1 MMGFAIIYFTRTL
14 TINFN
19 LNIKIKTI
27 ILIFLFP
34 PTIKFYNILLT
45 EPLSYSFA
53 LLFVTFV
60 IKLIYGFNKRN
71 LFWCTFFA
79 SALVLMR
86 SQFVFLY
93 PVIFILY
100 LGIFMTHGSKKTFFL
115 LGISLLSIFLISYSL
130 TALNKL
136 IKLNSLENKIVL
148 DEDKG
153 IYSLIY
159 IDAIYISKIENK
171 KLFYNE
177 KLQKTF
183 INLFNEVN
191 KKKALIKYYNGR
203 GHFGESYAIIRNSA
217 NFFIKDLAIKENI
230 PIIEIKKEIS
240 IKLISANF
248 KSYTKHIFKKFYDSS
263 WLFVFVPLFML
274 LAGLIDFFKNKSNI
288 SLLIIFISS
297 FSLANHS
304 VIYLFSRVQPR
315 YFIYTDFVLLIFIL
329 VLFNILIKKQTQDNF
344 IYQ

>member
-1 MMGFAIIYFTRTL
+1 MDL
-14 TINFN
+14 TKEICFGV
-19 LNIKIKTI
+19 
-27 ILIFLFP
+27 LFC
-34 PTIKFYNILLT
+34 FRSSSYE
-45 EPLSYSFA
+45 EP
-53 LLFVTFV
+53 
-60 IKLIYGFNKRN
+60 IR
-71 LFWCTFFA
+71 
-79 SALVLMR
+79 
-86 SQFVFLY
+86 
-93 PVIFILY
+93 IFIPSNLY
-100 LGIFMTHGSKKTFFL
+100 TLFRYIYDSWLKKNFFL

-248 KSYTKHIFKKFYDSS
+248 KSYTKHIFKKFMT
-263 WLFVFVPLFML
+263 FM
-274 LAGLIDFFKNKSNI
+274 
-288 SLLIIFISS
+288 
-297 FSLANHS
+297 
-304 VIYLFSRVQPR
+304 VICLCS
-315 YFIYTDFVLLIFIL
+315 FIYV
-329 VLFNILIKKQTQDNF
+329 VGRFN
-344 IYQ
+344 

>member
-71 LFWCTFFA
+71 MFWCTFFA

-100 LGIFMTHGSKKTFFL
+100 LVIFMTHGSKKLFL
-115 LGISLLSIFLISYSL
+115 LGISLLSIFLISFFNSSKQI
-130 TALNKL
+130 NKTEFTG
-136 IKLNSLENKIVL
+136 K
-148 DEDKG
+148 
-153 IYSLIY
+153 
-159 IDAIYISKIENK
+159 
-171 KLFYNE
+171 
-177 KLQKTF
+177 
-183 INLFNEVN
+183 
-191 KKKALIKYYNGR
+191 
-203 GHFGESYAIIRNSA
+203 
-217 NFFIKDLAIKENI
+217 
-230 PIIEIKKEIS
+230 
-240 IKLISANF
+240 
-248 KSYTKHIFKKFYDSS
+248 
-263 WLFVFVPLFML
+263 
-274 LAGLIDFFKNKSNI
+274 
-288 SLLIIFISS
+288 
-297 FSLANHS
+297 
-304 VIYLFSRVQPR
+304 
-315 YFIYTDFVLLIFIL
+315 
-329 VLFNILIKKQTQDNF
+329 
-344 IYQ
+344 